1 MSTANTSSS
10 VIAWG
15 GKNVEDG
22 TGSISFADVMSEDLA
37 QNLQLKYALFFS
49 NSHVPIC
56 YHFLRFLSRE
66 ELSQWPELN
75 LTNEEMAE
83 ACGPPVQD
91 TVSDEMLAQLLQL
104 QFDQEYDR
112 ALGKEEA
119 KYNGSSKGNPF
130 VSVVSEPT

>member
-56 YHFLRFLSRE
+56 YHF
-66 ELSQWPELN
+66 
-75 LTNEEMAE
+75 
-83 ACGPPVQD
+83 
-91 TVSDEMLAQLLQL
+91 
-104 QFDQEYDR
+104 
-112 ALGKEEA
+112 
-119 KYNGSSKGNPF
+119 
-130 VSVVSEPT
+130 